1 MSDAVTT
8 RQLNEALD
16 GFALKLFKYLDKR
29 FAEIDKHFELQDK
42 RIDTLTSTVDGYA
55 KKADDYMQEML
66 MLSHKVDRLERWI
79 QQMAE
84 VTGVKLEY

>member
-1 MSDAVTT
+1 MSQATEPTT
-8 RQLNEALD
+8 KGD
-16 GFALKLFKYLDKR
+16 LDKLAIDIVKLLDPR
-29 FAEIDKHFELQDK
+29 FRAIENSIIDQNEK
-42 RIDTLTSTVDGYA
+42 IDSLVSTVDAYA

-79 QQMAE
+79 QQMAN